1 VRRAEPSNNVFQQL
15 RSNKICEATFSF
27 MGDPFL
33 AAHRIDTAIF
43 DISSGLR
50 PGSVR
55 DQIIRATLI
64 VRRAHESTLIDPSRE
79 LVVVGAGAAG
89 TAAALFAARAGI
101 TTTLID
107 SDAAFSRQLS
117 SNRMLEPTLYDWPAD
132 HWDRGEFPWHE
143 EYAPLAYKARPARD
157 VATDWASKLARA
169 EGDLLHY
176 LHSTRLERIVRV
188 TDDPCMYAVETVSS
202 RSGPL
207 TIPASMII
215 LALGP
220 GAEKI
225 EVGTGFRSFRFW
237 DADPLGSDP
246 LTLRNAL
253 IAGSGDGA
261 LQDVLRLVLKPDA
274 DLEQVI
280 SALNVPAELLRRV
293 QTIASQADANFVW
306 SATSEHEHRSER
318 FVHLQIE
325 EVVTQFWNRQQ
336 DHITRVLD
344 DYCRD
349 APPRITIA
357 FPCEH
362 FSRGFP
368 INRVVTMLVLRWCK
382 IRNHEMV
389 LLPNTKI
396 ASVDCMGGSHL
407 TPTDCCGA
415 PHRVTFDNKY
425 CEATA
430 PGAHCQW
437 TPADKYDLILLR
449 VGTKPEDLTM
459 IPIDPAFEEQRRHR
473 QVLPAHLAHEDYSSV
488 GL

>member
-1 VRRAEPSNNVFQQL
+1 MAD
-15 RSNKICEATFSF
+15 
-27 MGDPFL
+27 DPFDHFL
-33 AAHRIDTAIF
+33 AAHRIDSAIF

-55 DQIIRATLI
+55 DQIIRATLT
-64 VRRAHESTLIDPSRE
+64 VWRAHQSTLLDPSRQ

-89 TAAALFAARAGI
+89 AAAALFAARAGI

-107 SDAAFSRQLS
+107 RDTAFSRQLA

-132 HWDRGEFPWHE
+132 YWDRGEFPWHD
-143 EYAPLAYKARPARD
+143 EYAPLAYKARAARD
-157 VATDWASKLARA
+157 VARDWASKLEDAD
-169 EGDLLHY
+169 GNLLRY
-176 LHSTRLERIVRV
+176 LHSTRLAGIKRV
-188 TDDPCMYAVETVSS
+188 TEDPCLYTVEAVSS
-202 RSGPL
+202 SGPL

-220 GAEKI
+220 GVEKVT
-225 EVGTGFRSFRFW
+225 VGAGFRSFRFW
-237 DADPLGSDP
+237 DADPLASDP
-246 LTLRNAL
+246 LTLRNVL
-253 IAGSGDGA
+253 VAGSGDGA
-261 LQDVLRLVLKPDA
+261 LQDVLRLVLKPAA

-280 SALNVPAELLRRV
+280 SALNVPVELLRRV

-306 SATSEHEHRSER
+306 STTNEHEHRSER

-325 EVVTQFWNRQQ
+325 EVVTQFWNQQ
-336 DHITRVLD
+336 HDHVMRILD
-344 DYCRD
+344 DYCREK
-349 APPRITIA
+349 PPRITVV

-368 INRVVTMLVLRWCK
+368 INRVVSMLVLRWCEERK
-382 IRNHEMV
+382 HEVV
-389 LLPNTKI
+389 LLKNTKI
-396 ASVDCMGGSHL
+396 ASVDCLGAPHL
-407 TPTDCCGA
+407 MATDCCGA
-415 PHRVTFDNKY
+415 PHRVTFENKY

-437 TPADKYDLILLR
+437 TPADEYDLILLR

-459 IPIDPAFEEQRRHR
+459 IPIDPAFEEHRRHR